1 MSANPAKTML
11 SPDNHSLLMI
21 DHQYLQMLTIRSHG
35 ASELINHAVALVEAA
50 AIFKVPM
57 LTTTAF
63 KERQGLVA
71 PLAEATKAVK
81 PIDRTTLNSWE
92 DPRIVDWVEK
102 TGRKKIVIAGQWTEV
117 CVAMPVLSALDAG
130 YEVYV
135 VTDACGGAS
144 IEAHDMAVERMVQ
157 AGARP
162 ITTLGLCVRTAA
174 RLGTRSN
181 RWRRHQIVRT
191 TRRRL
196 WPGPVV
202 GMGPVK
208 P

>member
-1 MSANPAKTML
+1 MPANPAETLL

-21 DHQYLQMLTIRSHG
+21 DHQYLQMLTIRSHD
-35 ASELINHAVALVEAA
+35 ASEIINHAVALVEAA
-50 AIFKVPM
+50 EIFKVPM

-71 PLAEATKAVK
+71 PLAEASKAVK

-102 TGRKKIVIAGQWTEV
+102 TGRRKLVIAGQWTEV

-135 VTDACGGAS
+135 VTRCLRRCVARSPRHGGGTHGAGGRT
-144 IEAHDMAVERMVQ
+144 ADHD
-157 AGARP
+157 
-162 ITTLGLCVRTAA
+162 LGLCIRTAA
-174 RLGTRSN
+174 RLGTCGNS
-181 RWRRHQIVRT
+181 
-191 TRRRL
+191 
-196 WPGPVV
+196 
-202 GMGPVK
+202 
-208 P
+208 

>member
-1 MSANPAKTML
+1 MPATPAKALL

-21 DHQYLQMLTIRSHG
+21 DHQYPQMLTICSHD
-35 ASELINHAVALVEAA
+35 ANELINHAVALVEAA

-102 TGRKKIVIAGQWTEV
+102 TGRSPRSTLAMTFMSSQTP
-117 CVAMPVLSALDAG
+117 VA
-130 YEVYV
+130 
-135 VTDACGGAS
+135 
-144 IEAHDMAVERMVQ
+144 
-157 AGARP
+157 
-162 ITTLGLCVRTAA
+162 VRRAK
-174 RLGTRSN
+174 
-181 RWRRHQIVRT
+181 RT
-191 TRRRL
+191 TWR
-196 WPGPVV
+196 
-202 GMGPVK
+202 
-208 P
+208 